1 VLGRG
6 DDRGT
11 GLAEGAVVE
20 ASSLPVDA
28 VDERSMAERSP
39 TESPPLISAI
49 ERVVD
54 AALHHVRDATDGGK
68 AIDDHQVHCERVSY
82 LATELRAAKALRDD
96 PLASEAAEI
105 FAANVA
111 ARCRAQVATH
121 LDAFGFKES
130 FLGDT
135 LDMPEVRVL
144 IRAGAAEERVRALGR
159 AVIASGGTN
168 GSWLAG
174 EVERLA
180 RESVRSFAV
189 TEIEPIAQRIHE
201 NDELVPEELIAKMAE
216 LGYFGM
222 SVPET
227 YGGGG
232 LGNLVM
238 ILTTEELSAAS
249 LAAAGSLITR
259 PEILTKALLR
269 GGTEEQ
275 KRAWLPRLASGEL
288 MVAISVTEPDTG
300 SDVAS
305 VKCRAEPAEVEG
317 RAGYVVNGAKAWC
330 TFAGRADVIALL
342 ARTDPDPR
350 SGSRGLSLFIV
361 EKDRFP
367 GHTFEMR
374 QASGGALHGKADRTP
389 GYRGMHSYTLGFDNY
404 FVPAEHLIGEEAGK
418 GRGFHLQMAGF
429 AAGRLQTGGR
439 ACGVAQAALEKT
451 VAYVGERKQFARPIG
466 DFQLTQWKIGQMAVE
481 IAAARQLTY
490 AAARIMDASESATL
504 EAAMA
509 KLFASDVAQRV
520 TQEGQLLHGG
530 WGFAEEFPICRYVL
544 DSLVLPIF
552 EGVKPILELKVV
564 ARSLLSE

>member
-1 VLGRG
+1 MK
-6 DDRGT
+6 DRST
-11 GLAEGAVVE
+11 AEA
-20 ASSLPVDA
+20 A
-28 VDERSMAERSP
+28 
-39 TESPPLISAI
+39 PLISAL

-54 AALHHVRDATDGGK
+54 AALDHARRETDGGK
-68 AIDDHQVHCERVSY
+68 GIDEHQVHCERVSY
-82 LATELRAAKALRDD
+82 LATELRAAKALVEYAETATQQGPGD
-96 PLASEAAEI
+96 PLASEAAGV

-121 LDAFGFKES
+121 LDAFGFKEV
-130 FLGDT
+130 FLDET
-135 LDMPEVRVL
+135 LDSPQVRAL
-144 IRAGAAEERVRALGR
+144 IRDGASEGRVRTLGR
-159 AVIASGGTN
+159 AVIAGGGTN
-168 GSWLAG
+168 RSWLAG
-174 EVERLA
+174 EMDRMA
-180 RESVRSFAV
+180 RESVRNFAR
-189 TEIEPIAQRIHE
+189 TEVEPIAQRIHE
-201 NDELVPEELIAKMAE
+201 RDELVPEDLIRKMAE

-222 SVPET
+222 SVPER

-232 LGNLVM
+232 MGNMVM
-238 ILTTEELSAAS
+238 IVTTEELSAAS

-259 PEILTKALLR
+259 PEILTKALLQ

-275 KRAWLPRLASGEL
+275 KSSWLPRLASGEL

-305 VKCRAEPAEVEG
+305 VKCRAEPAEVAG
-317 RAGYVVNGAKAWC
+317 RKGYVINGAKAWC
-330 TFAGRADVIALL
+330 TFAGRADVVALL

-350 SGSRGLSLFIV
+350 SGARGLSLFIV
-361 EKDRFP
+361 EKDSFP
-367 GHTFEMR
+367 GHEFEMR
-374 QASGGALHGKADRTP
+374 QPAGGVLHGKADHTP

-404 FVPAEHLIGEEAGK
+404 FVPTANLIGGKAGE
-418 GRGFHLQMAGF
+418 GRGFYLQMAGF

-451 VAYVGERKQFARPIG
+451 VAYVTERKQFGRPIG
-466 DFQLTQWKIGQMAVE
+466 DFQLTQWKIGQMAAD

-490 AAARIMDASESATL
+490 AAARAMDESESATL

-552 EGVKPILELKVV
+552 EGVKPILELKVI